1 MGVGFSPQ
9 SDRPHPSLPKEIVN
23 QPIEPDE
30 VIPPS
35 EQRPPFKAPG
45 DNANDR
51 DATAKI
57 VARWLDELLQIP
69 GTKFKIG
76 LDPLIAFIPGVGD
89 FLSSSVSA
97 VVILESV
104 RKGVAF
110 SVIFRMG
117 LNMIIN
123 ALFDAIPGVGP
134 FFSAFFKSNSR
145 NLTLLQRWQEGE
157 HQAVKRSSRFIM
169 LTVVAL
175 FCLCIALSAL
185 VWGIYLWGLMKLVS
199 G

>member
-1 MGVGFSPQ
+1 MSKP
-9 SDRPHPSLPKEIVN
+9 L
-23 QPIEPDE
+23 EPDE

-35 EQRPPFKAPG
+35 SQRPPIKAPG
-45 DNANDR
+45 DDANER

-69 GTKFKIG
+69 GTKFRIG
-76 LDPLIAFIPGVGD
+76 LDPLIAFIPGIGD

-110 SVIFRMG
+110 SVVFRMG
-117 LNMIIN
+117 LNMVIN
-123 ALFDAIPGVGP
+123 ALFDAIPGIGP

-145 NLTLLQRWQEGE
+145 NLMLLQRWQEGD
-157 HQAVKRSSRFIM
+157 HQAVKRSSRIV
-169 LTVVAL
+169 LLCVVVL
-175 FCLCIALSAL
+175 FCLCVALALL
-185 VWGIYLWGLMKLVS
+185 VWSAYMWALMKLLSLQLV
-199 G
+199 

>member
-1 MGVGFSPQ
+1 M
-9 SDRPHPSLPKEIVN
+9 N

-117 LNMIIN
+117 LNMIVN